1 MAKSLQKIAD
11 LDAELGLP
19 AHQDTIPN
27 LAARC
32 LEILEHHD
40 EIGQRLGLDERVDA
54 ELSFRDQFE
63 FDSVDFLNFVL
74 AVEDRLGRRIAEVD
88 YPKLSSLNGCI
99 SYLTPAFAPAR
110 GPAQPSLQ
118 EWSARI
124 G

>member
-1 MAKSLQKIAD
+1 MTTEPTVRTWVIEQLSRIAP
-11 LDAELGLP
+11 EVEP
-19 AHQDTIPN
+19 
-27 LAARC
+27 
-32 LEILEHHD
+32 
-40 EIGQRLGLDERVDA
+40 ERVDA

-99 SYLTPAFAPAR
+99 SYLTPAFAPAS